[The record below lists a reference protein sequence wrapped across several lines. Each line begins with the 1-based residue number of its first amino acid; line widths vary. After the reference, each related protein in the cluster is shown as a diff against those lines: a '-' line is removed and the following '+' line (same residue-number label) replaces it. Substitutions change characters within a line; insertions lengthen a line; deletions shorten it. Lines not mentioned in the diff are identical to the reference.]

1 MPFEIH
7 RTLVLS
13 TAHLTAET
21 CTLLTDTP
29 LSGWP
34 VAGGQTGYGFYIYA
48 HDEIGDEV
56 PSDLAA
62 CLTFARSVA
71 GCEYVHFD
79 SDGDPLDA
87 LPAFDHGGAP
97 LWVAAPLSVA
107 PQ

>member
-34 VAGGQTGYGFYIYA
+34 VAGGQTGYG
-48 HDEIGDEV
+48 V
-56 PSDLAA
+56 
-62 CLTFARSVA
+62 
-71 GCEYVHFD
+71 
-79 SDGDPLDA
+79 
-87 LPAFDHGGAP
+87 
-97 LWVAAPLSVA
+97 
-107 PQ
+107 